1 MNLSWLGGDP
11 NVSDD
16 VVYDIFLDTQTPP
29 ATIVSAGQ
37 PETSYTVP
45 SMLGANAI
53 YYWQVVANDGV
64 NAPVFG
70 PIWSFSTAQA
80 DCQDA
85 NMSLQ
90 PVVFVTGWSGSVGN
104 NHILQDDQLRYFE
117 EYLSGLGYRS
127 NCNLFYVTNTDPHEF
142 MDHNAVVIRNQV
154 CSFYD
159 DVKQI
164 NTTWDG
170 SFDIIAHSYGGLRAR
185 WYLETNGLYG
195 SPCPAGF
202 GLATSQIPRVR
213 NLFTMGSPHGGEPY
227 LGRLQPLAAY
237 IGYEALKDQQLAA
250 AFEMLPPVRLVDNLR
265 HSQPSDVCYRVYAG
279 DANAQF
285 PLLSIA
291 IQLAFLNSSISPPFL
306 YPNDLAVNQT
316 SAELVNHYNPLVS
329 AILPILYPHVSIH
342 HTVDIH
348 GYHPR
353 LGDAVRTFVFPD
365 TFFEEELRNNLGS
378 SSCPAREGVTT
389 PAGLPDPE
397 NVPVPSLETLFA
409 RSEPTGISS
418 SVNITATTL
427 QNGQIVSGQFDIES
441 AGVHRVQLAW
451 PEGAV
456 DFALTTPYG
465 QEVSRYTAD
474 GDPNAT
480 YLHLDTGFGLLT
492 TYVVTTTV
500 GGAWSYEITVNDVPT
515 DTLVTATLYP
525 ATPIGLNVSQP

>member
-1 MNLSWLGGDP
+1 
-11 NVSDD
+11 
-16 VVYDIFLDTQTPP
+16 
-29 ATIVSAGQ
+29 
-37 PETSYTVP
+37 
-45 SMLGANAI
+45 
-53 YYWQVVANDGV
+53 
-64 NAPVFG
+64 
-70 PIWSFSTAQA
+70 
-80 DCQDA
+80 
-85 NMSLQ
+85 
-90 PVVFVTGWSGSVGN
+90 
-104 NHILQDDQLRYFE
+104 
-117 EYLSGLGYRS
+117 
-127 NCNLFYVTNTDPHEF
+127 
-142 MDHNAVVIRNQV
+142 
-154 CSFYD
+154 
-159 DVKQI
+159 
-164 NTTWDG
+164 
-170 SFDIIAHSYGGLRAR
+170 
-185 WYLETNGLYG
+185 
-195 SPCPAGF
+195 
-202 GLATSQIPRVR
+202 
-213 NLFTMGSPHGGEPY
+213 
-227 LGRLQPLAAY
+227 
-237 IGYEALKDQQLAA
+237 ALKDQQLAA

-291 IQLAFLNSSISPPFL
+291 IQLAFLNSSISPPL
-306 YPNDLAVNQT
+306 IYPNDLAVNQT

-348 GYHPR
+348 AYHPR
-353 LGDAVRTFVFPD
+353 LGDAVRTFVCPD

-515 DTLVTATLYP
+515 DTLVAATLYP
-525 ATPIGLNVSQP
+525 ATPIGLNVSQPNWVTQGITQTITATLSYSATTPILGATVAGTITLPDDSQIAVSLFDDGNHDDGAADDGVYGVQQQFSGPGGLYSLVITATGSYSGELFTRNHNSVIMVATTGSALTGNYSDRGIDTTGDGRFEYLAVGVEIDVSEASTYTLSASLYQGTTFIGHSNLVFHAEPGTVTPELLFAGADIIAAGLDGPYDLRNLMLADTAGATILIDVVDEPYTTGAYTVQDFVPLKRVFLPIIN